1 MLEGLCFLREVGG
14 EVVLSRRRVGQEHG
28 RLLKEIWNEA
38 QRHLEVALG
47 P

>member
-14 EVVLSRRRVGQEHG
+14 EVVPCKSAVGLPLMPSNIC
-28 RLLKEIWNEA
+28 R
-38 QRHLEVALG
+38 

>member
-14 EVVLSRRRVGQEHG
+14 RRVRQEHG
-28 RLLKEIWNEA
+28 RELKEIWNEA
-38 QRHLEVALG
+38 QRNVEAALR